1 MILLNNSP
9 RSEHF
14 FKFDKKK
21 YLTRCRAIRENELI
35 SSSRLYSRTIR
46 HKALS
51 YSVRQACYAITGGNI
66 ERSVCPQANKLSKL
80 THTAHK
86 GTTRSMFRKLPTL
99 LDMFKKIKKQG
110 DVKNLPTRGR
120 GSECGILEKV

>member
-1 MILLNNSP
+1 M
-9 RSEHF
+9 
-14 FKFDKKK
+14 
-21 YLTRCRAIRENELI
+21 
-35 SSSRLYSRTIR
+35 
-46 HKALS
+46 
-51 YSVRQACYAITGGNI
+51 RQACYAITGGNI

-86 GTTRSMFRKLPTL
+86 GTTRSMFLKLPTL

-120 GSECGILEKV
+120 GSRCGILEKV